1 METKEEIMKIK
12 QLFLKNFAS
21 VSEITINYNH
31 DITYL
36 CGNNGAGKTTVGL
49 NAIWF
54 ILEGLSLKGKKVLH
68 GDRFRFIGKQ
78 GKSAI
83 GKLVLHDE
91 IENIDIT
98 ITRKLLKNK
107 TELKITASDKR
118 QLPADFIDD
127 IFNIF
132 SINPMG
138 FAKLAPQEQAEAL
151 GVDTSENDRMKKV
164 AYDERIELGRDVKR
178 LKGALEEF
186 GEVKAVE
193 KVDIQKLLAKK
204 DQIEKTNTKL
214 TEKAVEDRNKKIQAI
229 VAFNKQQADKQIVIT
244 DITKDI
250 ETKEQDI
257 QTLRENI
264 ERLNIQLTKDIKS
277 HETLLK
283 QRSHMPTPDEQKS
296 IDILLE
302 KPDTEDTSALNQQ
315 IQTAETTNQQAILYQ
330 QGVDAEN
337 KHKVAKLKYDNKT
350 AELQTIENNR
360 IEYLKS
366 CNLPFANITID
377 DTGGVLI
384 NDRPFSETYFSKG
397 EILRMGIKLA
407 ASVNP
412 KLKYV
417 FIPDSQSI
425 DEKNRERLFDE
436 LTEAGFQVVAE
447 YVDTEKRKDHGSI
460 LLKESKIVESYDD
473 SDADLN
479 ML

>member
-1 METKEEIMKIK
+1 MKIK
-12 QLFLKNFAS
+12 QIMLKNFANVNQIKINLSDS
-21 VSEITINYNH
+21 V
-31 DITYL
+31 TYL
-36 CGNNGAGKTTVGL
+36 IGENGSGKTTVGL

-68 GDRFRFIGKQ
+68 GDRFRFIGNH
-78 GKSAI
+78 GKSAVGRLI
-83 GKLVLHDE
+83 LHDE
-91 IENIDIT
+91 IENIDIA

-118 QLPADFIDD
+118 QLPANFIDD

-138 FAKLAPQEQAEAL
+138 FAKLDPREQAEAL
-151 GVDTSENDRMKKV
+151 GVDTSENDRMKKEK
-164 AYDERIELGRDVKR
+164 YDERHEIGYDVRR
-178 LKGALEEF
+178 LKGAMEEI
-186 GEVKAVE
+186 GDVEAIEKIDIQELLKAKDKIEAANTKAVE
-193 KVDIQKLLAKK
+193 KTQA
-204 DQIEKTNTKL
+204 E
-214 TEKAVEDRNKKIQAI
+214 RNKTIQET
-229 VAFNKQQADKQIVIT
+229 VDYNQKQTNKQAAIT
-244 DITKDI
+244 VLTRDI
-250 ETKEQDI
+250 ENAEAGIKA
-257 QTLRENI
+257 LHNSI
-264 ERLNIQLTKDIKS
+264 ERLKRQIIDDKKTHAKLLDKRNQL
-277 HETLLK
+277 
-283 QRSHMPTPDEQKS
+283 PTPA
-296 IDILLE
+296 E
-302 KPDTEDTSALNQQ
+302 KKTTNPTVKMPLTESTSEINRQIQAAETINQQ
-315 IQTAETTNQQAILYQ
+315 VTLYQ
-330 QGVDAEN
+330 QSVDAEN
-337 KHKVAKLKYDNKT
+337 KYEIAKTNYDDKT
-350 AELQTIENNR
+350 AELQKIEDNR

-417 FIPDSQSI
+417 FIPDSQSL
-425 DEKNRERLFDE
+425 DEKNREKLFEE

-460 LLKESKIVESYDD
+460 LLKESKVVESYDNSKD
-473 SDADLN
+473 DLN

>member
-1 METKEEIMKIK
+1 MKIK
-12 QLFLKNFAS
+12 QIMLENFANVNQIEINLSDS
-21 VSEITINYNH
+21 V
-31 DITYL
+31 TYL
-36 CGNNGAGKTTVGL
+36 IGENGSGKTTVGL

-78 GKSAI
+78 SKSAI
-83 GKLVLHDE
+83 GKLILHDE
-91 IENIDIT
+91 TENIDIT

-138 FAKLAPQEQAEAL
+138 FAKLAPQEQAKAL
-151 GVDTSENDRMKKV
+151 EVDTSENDKLKKKI
-164 AYDERIELGRDVKR
+164 YDERHEIGYDVKR
-178 LKGALEEF
+178 LKGAMEEF
-186 GEVKAVE
+186 GDVLAVE
-193 KVDIQKLLAKK
+193 SVDIQKLLKTK
-204 DQIEKTNTKL
+204 DKIKATNTKAI
-214 TEKAVEDRNKKIQAI
+214 EEAWAEHDKAVQEAI
-229 VAFNKQQADKQIVIT
+229 KYNQ
-244 DITKDI
+244 
-250 ETKEQDI
+250 EQDK
-257 QTLRENI
+257 
-264 ERLNIQLTKDIKS
+264 KDIKLKEAT
-277 HETLLK
+277 HEIERAEDRVDGLRKKIEEIETNIKEILK
-283 QRSHMPTPDEQKS
+283 IHKKRIAERNQLPTPDDKQS
-296 IDILLE
+296 TDIPVQLPE
-302 KPDTEDTSALNQQ
+302 TESLTALNQQ
-315 IQTAETTNQQAILYQ
+315 IQTAETTNQQATLYQ

-337 KHKVAKLKYDNKT
+337 KYVTAKLKYDNKT
-350 AELQTIENNR
+350 AELQTIEDNR

-377 DTGGVLI
+377 DVGGVLI
-384 NDRPFSETYFSKG
+384 NNRPFSETYFSKG

-407 ASVNP
+407 AAANP

-425 DEKNRERLFDE
+425 DEKNREKLFDE

-460 LLKESKIVESYDD
+460 LLKESKIVESYEEKNNNE
-473 SDADLN
+473 LER
-479 ML
+479 L